1 MKLVELLVLGIPG
14 SVDFFLSA
22 APIELRAQQESAL
35 GELYYLARRLRRNY
49 DTR

>member
-1 MKLVELLVLGIPG
+1 MSLIQLLVLGIPG
-14 SVDFFLSA
+14 SADFFLSA

-35 GELYYLARRLRRNY
+35 GELYYLARRLSHNH